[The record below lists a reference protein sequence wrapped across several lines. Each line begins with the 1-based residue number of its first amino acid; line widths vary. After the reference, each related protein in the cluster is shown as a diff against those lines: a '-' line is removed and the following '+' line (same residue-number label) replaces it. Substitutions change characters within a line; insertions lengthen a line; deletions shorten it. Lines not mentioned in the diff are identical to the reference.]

1 MSNNYP
7 APPRYAKPA
16 KIPGAFR
23 GVITGA
29 GHSSIYLTP
38 VQEERILNWREA
50 STSSQPSRPKG
61 KSSPASVRL
70 SSNCSSCTCTCI
82 DCQGGPSRTTSCC
95 CSVHSPKSKTSH
107 QSKKGKGPNSRV
119 KSYYSRNTA
128 PESSNMTPT
137 LPTMMTVRP
146 KAIPIGRQPPQI
158 KANKT
163 WAASRPSYEQ
173 ISQLRTGPPQWTAP
187 DASPMDITPLNTE
200 IPMLR
205 IAGSRDP
212 ISQSYWRRMF
222 PPAMPTA
229 MPAFGV
235 LPPQVFGMPPR
246 KP

>member
-1 MSNNYP
+1 
-7 APPRYAKPA
+7 
-16 KIPGAFR
+16 
-23 GVITGA
+23 
-29 GHSSIYLTP
+29 
-38 VQEERILNWREA
+38 
-50 STSSQPSRPKG
+50 
-61 KSSPASVRL
+61 
-70 SSNCSSCTCTCI
+70 
-82 DCQGGPSRTTSCC
+82 
-95 CSVHSPKSKTSH
+95 
-107 QSKKGKGPNSRV
+107 
-119 KSYYSRNTA
+119 
-128 PESSNMTPT
+128 MTPT

-173 ISQLRTGPPQWTAP
+173 ISPLRTGSPQWTAP

-222 PPAMPTA
+222 PPAMPTT